1 MQIFVRADVNFSLR
15 VEPDANV
22 GKVRRLVYERLG
34 APQRLL
40 FAGKQLDDEARSLAE
55 YGVGVGSTLHA
66 VGRLPGG
73 CGVAGVILAD
83 ENKHVNQMIFDALT
97 VLQHRGQDAAGMVTC
112 EQKRLHLRKDNG
124 LVQNVF
130 TQEAMIQLRGPM
142 GIGHCRYPTAGTSS
156 CAEAQPLYTN
166 FPYGLCIAH
175 NGNLTNASTLKHSV
189 ESMCRHVNTNSDS
202 ELLLNIFSES
212 LAKVRS
218 EGGDDL
224 DSDAIFYACSSAFK
238 KCIGGYAVSA
248 RRAARRAARWAARGR
263 AQRAQP
269 RRTLGRAAALTRRR
283 SQSSS
288 TTSASSCS
296 ATRSAS
302 GL

>member
-1 MQIFVRADVNFSLR
+1 MYKRQ
-15 VEPDANV
+15 
-22 GKVRRLVYERLG
+22 
-34 APQRLL
+34 PQRLL